1 MVDVLQQYLP
11 MSIRLE
17 LSEQLGKAG
26 KEGITLLGTIAE
38 RFSGECY
45 DVPVRLSKG
54 QQVAVKTFKKT
65 KSPARIQ
72 KEASLQ
78 QLCALAD
85 VSPVVYGVDTENK
98 HIVMAKLASLPV
110 ETYSE
115 GTLPDEL
122 QYQICALMHR
132 MDNAKVM
139 HADMNA
145 RNVMLNQAGRPYMI
159 DFGFAK
165 KIDAKIIRKFGQH
178 PNVKVTLWGLVRGF
192 TRNKVQCDIMDACVK
207 AQEKS
212 TFFERGEAL
221 LSVRQKRK
229 KRKR

>member
-1 MVDVLQQYLP
+1 
-11 MSIRLE
+11 MSIQIN
-17 LSEQLGKAG
+17 LSEQLGQDG
-26 KEGITLLGTIAE
+26 KEGITLLGTVTK

-45 DVPVRLSKG
+45 DIPVCLSKG
-54 QQVAVKTFKKT
+54 QQVAVKTFKQT
-65 KSPARIQ
+65 KSIARIQ

-78 QLCALAD
+78 QLCAAAE

-98 HIVMAKLASLPV
+98 HIIMEKMASLPV
-110 ETYSE
+110 EMYSK
-115 GTLPDEL
+115 LPDSL

-132 MDNAKVM
+132 MDTAKVM

-145 RNVMLNQAGRPYMI
+145 RNVMLNEAGRPYMI

-165 KIDAKIIRKFGQH
+165 KIDTKITRKFGDH

-192 TRNKVQCDIMDACVK
+192 TRSKVECDILDACVK
-207 AQEKS
+207 AKEKS
-212 TFFERGEAL
+212 TYFEKGEEL
-221 LSVRQKRK
+221 LARPK

>member
-1 MVDVLQQYLP
+1 MT
-11 MSIRLE
+11 IRLE

-26 KEGITLLGTIAE
+26 KEGITLLGTLAE
-38 RFSGECY
+38 RFSGACY

-65 KSPARIQ
+65 KSLARID

-98 HIVMAKLASLPV
+98 HIVMEMMASLPV

-115 GTLPDEL
+115 GTLPDAL

-145 RNVMLNQAGRPYMI
+145 RNVMLNHAGRPYMI

-165 KIDAKIIRKFGQH
+165 KIDAKILRKFGPH

-192 TRNKVQCDIMDACVK
+192 RRSGVQCDIMDACVT

-212 TFFERGEAL
+212 SYFEKGEEL
-221 LSVRQKRK
+221 LSQSGHRRK

>member
-1 MVDVLQQYLP
+1 
-11 MSIRLE
+11 MSIQIK
-17 LSEQLGKAG
+17 LSEQLGEDG
-26 KEGITLLGTIAE
+26 KEGITLLGTVTK

-45 DVPVRLSKG
+45 DIPVRLKKG
-54 QQVAVKTFKKT
+54 QQVAVKTFKQS
-65 KSPARIQ
+65 KSIARIK

-78 QLCALAD
+78 QLCAAAE

-98 HIVMAKLASLPV
+98 HIIMEKMSSLPV
-110 ETYSE
+110 EMYSK
-115 GTLPDEL
+115 LPDDL

-145 RNVMLNQAGRPYMI
+145 RNVMLNNLGRPYMI

-165 KIDAKIIRKFGQH
+165 KIDAKITRKFGEH

-192 TRNKVQCDIMDACVK
+192 TRNKVECDIMDACVK
-207 AQEKS
+207 AKEKS
-212 TFFERGEAL
+212 IYFEKGEQL
-221 LSVRQKRK
+221 LSESGHRRK